1 MAAQSAFEF
10 LENLELSHSIMK
22 FTNNNLGC
30 SFSYTIHPPCKS
42 VSNNPVKVQP
52 KHKMQPCFAY
62 QKHTLIE
69 DTNKALVFHR
79 RQQSEPHDAL
89 LYHKKK
95 LQVVLSQAR
104 VMLPHGR
111 ARAELLHGRWGQ
123 APRELIGAELLM
135 AFPGLRSSMAEVLPI
150 RREQSWMPY
159 SASSPLLLFNLLQSI
174 FFKKTFRC
182 TFN

>member
-1 MAAQSAFEF
+1 
-10 LENLELSHSIMK
+10 
-22 FTNNNLGC
+22 
-30 SFSYTIHPPCKS
+30 
-42 VSNNPVKVQP
+42 
-52 KHKMQPCFAY
+52 MQPCFAY

-123 APRELIGAELLM
+123 APRDLIGAELLM

-159 SASSPLLLFNLLQSI
+159 SASSPLLLFSLLHSI
-174 FFKKTFRC
+174 FFKKLSDVHLIDLEFFQKRTASHDLNSRNPDPSFLVRFLKDFSIPPV